1 MTVSSPGLWQRKW
14 LKVTSSTLFKAP
26 CTRLQLGCHTAGCP
40 SLVRGLV
47 AHMLPACKW
56 LKNPA
61 IFLLFL
67 PFNHVNSF
75 GVVNS
80 TWVTSK
86 VSVQKPRTGKWRIV
100 KGRTAKSWCSV
111 SLVQLDNSNK
121 SDDPH
126 NAAHWPHWSTD
137 WQTLPFLI
145 RSRKAW
151 QCLMGWLPS
160 SFWLTTIRKQCRNH
174 SAKLK
179 HAQTMRINQIYIFPF
194 QSQFQYRE
202 ACLAQST
209 TKCVCT
215 FDFLSSIHIYSNAT
229 GAIEVPEERVC
240 FENWCFVDM
249 WYASLIFSMYKA
261 WRKVGWC

>member
-1 MTVSSPGLWQRKW
+1 MSIHL
-14 LKVTSSTLFKAP
+14 
-26 CTRLQLGCHTAGCP
+26 
-40 SLVRGLV
+40 
-47 AHMLPACKW
+47 
-56 LKNPA
+56 
-61 IFLLFL
+61 
-67 PFNHVNSF
+67 

-174 SAKLK
+174 RAKLK
-179 HAQTMRINQIYIFPF
+179 HAQTMRINQI
-194 QSQFQYRE
+194 S
-202 ACLAQST
+202 
-209 TKCVCT
+209 
-215 FDFLSSIHIYSNAT
+215 FLSNLSFNIEKHALPSQLQSVFALLTSFDLYISIPMLLVRLRCRKSGFAFRI
-229 GAIEVPEERVC
+229 
-240 FENWCFVDM
+240 D
-249 WYASLIFSMYKA
+249 AS
-261 WRKVGWC
+261 